1 MKEIM
6 SHRNIAP
13 SLKLITK
20 AATVF
25 VAALI
30 ALFFLPPNVASALPH
45 NDGVVSVGDREFL
58 VGELTQSFGD
68 DTRSF
73 KFRHAPWLKVL
84 LDNDQLLLDQDIRF
98 LRSGVPATDLVEY
111 IPSYRR
117 ERMRLEDDPLYMADG
132 HDVFIVG

>member
-84 LDNDQLLLDQDIRF
+84 LDNDLLLLDQDVRF

-132 HDVFIVG
+132 HDIFIVG

>member
-30 ALFFLPPNVASALPH
+30 ALFFLPPHVASALPH
-45 NDGVVSVGDREFL
+45 NDGVVSVGDHEFL
-58 VGELTQSFGD
+58 VGELRQSFGD
-68 DTRSF
+68 DARSF

-84 LDNDQLLLDQDIRF
+84 LDNDQLLLDQDVRF
-98 LRSGVPATDLVEY
+98 LRSGVPVTDLVEY

>member
-58 VGELTQSFGD
+58 L
-68 DTRSF
+68 
-73 KFRHAPWLKVL
+73 
-84 LDNDQLLLDQDIRF
+84 
-98 LRSGVPATDLVEY
+98 
-111 IPSYRR
+111 
-117 ERMRLEDDPLYMADG
+117 
-132 HDVFIVG
+132 

>member
-30 ALFFLPPNVASALPH
+30 ALFFLTPHVASALPH

-58 VGELTQSFGD
+58 L
-68 DTRSF
+68 
-73 KFRHAPWLKVL
+73 
-84 LDNDQLLLDQDIRF
+84 
-98 LRSGVPATDLVEY
+98 
-111 IPSYRR
+111 
-117 ERMRLEDDPLYMADG
+117 
-132 HDVFIVG
+132 

>member
-20 AATVF
+20 TATVF
-25 VAALI
+25 VAALT
-30 ALFFLPPNVASALPH
+30 ALFFLPSHVASALPH
-45 NDGVVSVGDREFL
+45 DDGVVSVGDRQFF

-68 DTRSF
+68 DARSF

-84 LDNDQLLLDQDIRF
+84 LDNDPLLLD
-98 LRSGVPATDLVEY
+98 
-111 IPSYRR
+111 
-117 ERMRLEDDPLYMADG
+117 
-132 HDVFIVG
+132 

>member
-1 MKEIM
+1 MF
-6 SHRNIAP
+6 HRNIAP

-84 LDNDQLLLDQDIRF
+84 LDNDQLLLDQDVRF

-111 IPSYRR
+111 ISSYRR